1 MSQEPGAFQLLG
13 EEIKNKL
20 RRACGESR
28 RGVQALGDLS
38 WALSPPIPVLH
49 VSTALGMSV
58 SHPLASDTP
67 YT

>member
-1 MSQEPGAFQLLG
+1 M
-13 EEIKNKL
+13 
-20 RRACGESR
+20 
-28 RGVQALGDLS
+28 QALGDLS